1 MTQHSDYVTP
11 DEAEWKILATA
22 ELTHLTDEQEQRLPG
37 DWDRFMAQVRKDA
50 KLAVLGELVE
60 SLERQLAVAAT
71 WQGDSEVESARYRGT
86 CSGLEVSLETVKD
99 AVFELENPGV
109 ER

>member
-1 MTQHSDYVTP
+1 MTEGSDYTTP
-11 DEAEWKILATA
+11 DEADWKVRATE
-22 ELTHLTDEQEQRLPG
+22 ELTHLTGEEEQRLPG

-50 KLAVLGELVE
+50 KLEMLDEITE

-86 CSGLEVSLETVKD
+86 CSGLEVSLDTVKD